1 MFEARTDIS
10 IDNLKPSMRD
20 LKGIKEA
27 PVGEG
32 VVAAVKADG
41 ECAFRLHA
49 SLSLHLRFAGER
61 APISA
66 CSATTAR
73 VPSS

>member
-20 LKGIKEA
+20 LNRVEEA
-27 PVGEG
+27 PIGEG

-41 ECAFRLHA
+41 ECAFRLHI
-49 SLSLHLRFAGER
+49 SLSLY
-61 APISA
+61 P
-66 CSATTAR
+66 
-73 VPSS
+73 